1 VLITFLKNCS
11 KMASE
16 GEVRRA
22 RDYMPVYHLIIGL
35 ARPVRHP
42 IRVGEDADDVII
54 TIYRQCA

>member
-1 VLITFLKNCS
+1 
-11 KMASE
+11 M
-16 GEVRRA
+16 RA
-22 RDYMPVYHLIIGL
+22 HDYMPVYHLTIGL